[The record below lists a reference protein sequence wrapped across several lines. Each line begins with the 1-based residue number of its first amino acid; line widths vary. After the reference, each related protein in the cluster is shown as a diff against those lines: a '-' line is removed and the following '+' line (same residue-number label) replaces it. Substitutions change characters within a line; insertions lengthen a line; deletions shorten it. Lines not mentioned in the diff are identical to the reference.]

1 MEKGKIKE
9 IIEQLTLKEKA
20 GLCSG
25 RSFWHTKEVARLGI
39 PSMMVA
45 DGPHGLRKQAS
56 KSDMLGI
63 NKSIVATCFPTGVG
77 IAASFDRA
85 VAKRLGEALGDE
97 ALDENLGVVLGPA
110 INIKRS
116 PLCGRNFEYMSED
129 PYLAGEMSAEYV
141 NGVQSRGVGVSV
153 KHFAVNSQEKFRMS
167 ISAEVD
173 ERTLREIYFPA
184 FENTVK
190 KAKPWTV
197 MCAYNKINGEYC
209 SENKWL
215 LTDVL
220 RKEWG
225 FNGFVVSD
233 WGAVND
239 RVKGVAAGLELEM
252 PGTGGRNDR
261 KIVEAV
267 EAGKLDEKILDKA
280 CERVLGVVFDSIEKK
295 QSAPKYDREK
305 EHLLART
312 LARETMVLLKNEGN
326 ILPLK
331 KDKKYAFI
339 GAFAKTPRYQG
350 GGSSHINSYKVVGAW
365 DAATDI
371 KKEYARGYQDG
382 ITEDQKL
389 ISEAVETAKNADIA
403 IVFAG
408 LPEVYESE
416 GFDRRHMNMPKSHLD
431 LIEAV
436 SKVNPNTVVVL
447 HNGSPVEMPWIKD
460 VKAVLE
466 AYLGGE
472 AVGEAT
478 YDILFGD
485 VNPSGKLAETF
496 PIYLNDV
503 ASSEYYPGFTKTV
516 EYREGLYV
524 GYRYFDKKKKK
535 VLFPFGY
542 GLSYTNFEYSDVK
555 IDKQS
560 LKDPY
565 ELRVSF
571 KIKNTGEREGK
582 EVCQLYV
589 KDIISTVYRPEKEL
603 KGFEKISL
611 KAGEEKEV
619 VIKLDK
625 RSFAFYNIITHNWEV
640 ESGEFEIL
648 IGSSSADIR
657 LSTKIEIEGDAKEMS
672 DDKMLFPS
680 YYSGDVEDVKDEE
693 FSALIGRAL
702 SDREFPEGYK
712 FTVNNNLYDAR
723 HTKWGR
729 RIAKLAML
737 ATKGKD
743 DLGDPE
749 IMAQIAL
756 QTPMEAMCNFS
767 KGVLSEKM
775 LYSLLDLLNGD
786 RPTRAF
792 WKLIGGVFKIPYY
805 MRKAKKHD
813 L

>member
-1 MEKGKIKE
+1 MDKEKIKE
-9 IIEQLTLKEKA
+9 IIGQLTLKEKA

-25 RSFWHTKEVARLGI
+25 ASFWHTKAIERVGVPA
-39 PSMMVA
+39 MMVS

-77 IAASFDRA
+77 IAASFDRG

-110 INIKRS
+110 INMKRS

-129 PYLAGEMSAEYV
+129 PYLAGELSAEYV

-153 KHFAVNSQEKFRMS
+153 KHFAVNSQEKFRMT

-173 ERTLREIYFPA
+173 ERTLREIYLPA

-190 KAKPWTV
+190 KANPWTI

-220 RKEWG
+220 RNEWG

-261 KIVEAV
+261 KLVQAV
-267 EAGKLDEKILDKA
+267 ESGKLDEKILDQA
-280 CERVLGVVFDSIEKK
+280 CERVLRVVFDSIEKK
-295 QSAPKYDREK
+295 QNPPKYDREK
-305 EHLLART
+305 EHLLARN

-339 GAFAKTPRYQG
+339 GAYAKTPRYQG

-371 KKEYARGYQDG
+371 QKEYAKGYQDG

-389 ISEAVETAKNADIA
+389 ISEAVETARKADIA

-436 SKVNPNTVVVL
+436 SKANPNTVVVL

-496 PIYLNDV
+496 PISVKDV
-503 ASSEYYPGFTKTV
+503 ASSAYYPGFTKTV

-524 GYRYFDKKKKK
+524 GYRYFDKKKKE
-535 VLFPFGY
+535 VLFPFGH
-542 GLSYTNFEYSDVK
+542 GLSYTNFEYSDIKV
-555 IDKQS
+555 DKKS

-565 ELRVSF
+565 ELIVSF

-582 EVCQLYV
+582 EVCQVYV
-589 KDIISTVYRPEKEL
+589 KDVTSTVYRPEKEL
-603 KGFEKISL
+603 KGFDKISL
-611 KAGEEKEV
+611 NAGEEKEV
-619 VIKLDK
+619 EVKLDK
-625 RSFAFYNIITHNWEV
+625 RSFAFYNTITHNWEV

-648 IGSSSADIR
+648 VGASSADIR
-657 LSTKIEIEGDAKEMS
+657 LSTKIEVEGDAKEMS
-672 DDKMLFPS
+672 DDKNLFPS
-680 YYSGDVEDVKDEE
+680 YYSGDVENIKDEE
-693 FSALIGRAL
+693 FSALIAREI
-702 SDREFPEGYK
+702 SEREFPEGYK

-723 HTKWGR
+723 HTGWGKL
-729 RIAKLAML
+729 ITKLAVM
-737 ATKGKD
+737 ATSGQA

-775 LYSLLDLLNGD
+775 LYALLDLLNGD
-786 RPTRAF
+786 KPTRAF
-792 WKLIGGVFKIPYY
+792 FRLLGGVFTIPYY
-805 MRKAKKHD
+805 MRKAKKND